1 MKQQNIPCAAA
12 QIVGEAMNVKK
23 PADYSVMYRK
33 LTEIL
38 ARNLPQMDE
47 NRLDIECGHC
57 GGCAGKR

>member
-12 QIVGEAMNVKK
+12 QIAGEAMNVKK

-38 ARNLPQMDE
+38 A
-47 NRLDIECGHC
+47 
-57 GGCAGKR
+57 

>member
-12 QIVGEAMNVKK
+12 QKGEAMNVKK

-38 ARNLPQMDE
+38 A
-47 NRLDIECGHC
+47 
-57 GGCAGKR
+57 

>member
-12 QIVGEAMNVKK
+12 QKGEAMNVKK
-23 PADYSVMYRK
+23 AADYSVMYRK
-33 LTEIL
+33 LTGIL

-57 GGCAGKR
+57 GGSAGKR